1 MDRSGDG
8 SSTATSDR
16 PVASHSCHRPVS
28 HEARPADA
36 DYYETRLELFSQGD
50 IFRDV
55 PLAYPMP
62 AGELLESDTSAG
74 TRRFLSGPFDVG
86 FGMLV
91 TPTCSM
97 RAQGAPHE
105 YAHPVRTLVPIR
117 PIDDDLQRQLGL
129 DAAKL
134 GLVRKY
140 DRLINYMYLPVEE
153 ELGATRE
160 PCVPLY
166 ARDAAPRLHRRTAR
180 HPARDRRRSPAPP
193 SARVVH
199 DGPARKQTHLRSADG
214 LTNY

>member
-1 MDRSGDG
+1 M
-8 SSTATSDR
+8 
-16 PVASHSCHRPVS
+16 S

-55 PLAYPMP
+55 PLAYPML

-105 YAHPVRTLVPIR
+105 YARPVRTLVLIR

-153 ELGATRE
+153 ELGLPESLAS
-160 PCVPLY
+160 LY
-166 ARDAAPRLHRRTAR
+166 MPVTLHHDFIDGQRVTQLAIEGARQLHRALAWFTTGLLESR
-180 HPARDRRRSPAPP
+180 HIFDPP
-193 SARVVH
+193 M
-199 DGPARKQTHLRSADG
+199 D
-214 LTNY
+214 